1 MTRRISRPRRK
12 PGPKPDPDRRPT
24 TVVTARV
31 DRELAD
37 WLDAEAEALE
47 RSRSELIE
55 AALRD
60 AQQRG
65 GHTLD
70 NDP

>member
-1 MTRRISRPRRK
+1 MTRPISRPRRK
-12 PGPKPDPDRRPT
+12 PGPKPSPDTRPT
-24 TVVTARV
+24 TVVTARI
-31 DRELAD
+31 DRDLAD
-37 WLDAEAEALE
+37 WLDAEAQALE

-65 GHTLD
+65 RHTE
-70 NDP
+70 

>member
-1 MTRRISRPRRK
+1 MTRPISRPRRK

-31 DRELAD
+31 DADLAA
-37 WLDAEAEALE
+37 WLDQEATALE
-47 RSRSELIE
+47 RTRSELIE